1 MKVGEYEVPEELYYT
16 EDFGWAKV
24 EGDRVRVGI
33 TDHAQKLL
41 KEIVRAELPT
51 LGARVKQNDICGVV
65 ESVIALAYLVAPISG
80 TIEQVNSRLQSEPEI
95 LNEDPYAKGW
105 LLMIRPSNLQAE
117 LSNLMSFRKAVE
129 WHKSRQK

>member
-41 KEIVRAELPT
+41 KEIVRAELPS
-51 LGARVKQNDICGVV
+51 LGASVKQNDICGVV
-65 ESVIALAYLVAPISG
+65 ESVIALTYLVAPLSG

-95 LNEDPYAKGW
+95 LNEDPYTKGW
-105 LLMIRPSNLQAE
+105 LLMIKPSNLQAE